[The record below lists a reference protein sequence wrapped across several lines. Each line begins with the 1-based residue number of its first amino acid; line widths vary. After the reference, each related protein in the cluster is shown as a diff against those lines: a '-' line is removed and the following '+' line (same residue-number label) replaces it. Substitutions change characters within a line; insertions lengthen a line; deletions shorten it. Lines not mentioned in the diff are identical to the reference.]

1 MPHICI
7 FRGLIPDSSSGPR
20 NISKITATPLPDPE
34 LSNFR
39 KSTLEYKVRN
49 VGERNRQTQVD
60 HCLEPFYVEPMN
72 ILKSILKIH
81 QNLRI
86 TIIETSES
94 WSTKVLATQ
103 SAADY

>member
-7 FRGLIPDSSSGPR
+7 FRGLIPDSSSGSR
-20 NISKITATPLPDPE
+20 NISKITATPLPEEALLIADPE

-81 QNLRI
+81 QKLKNH
-86 TIIETSES
+86 
-94 WSTKVLATQ
+94 
-103 SAADY
+103 YH